1 MVVLGVLC
9 VVLALA
15 CVGYLVLAPDVPKI
29 DVSRRRPPGVE
40 HKPALT
46 RVSDGIVAFVDRLL
60 NRQGWVPF
68 PARERELAGVTMSS
82 GSLVVMI
89 VALYVAVAAVVYIA
103 SSVLVLGILIGL
115 LVPVVTK
122 MVLHQR
128 ATKRR
133 QAFAD
138 QLDESLALMASAL
151 RAGHSLVR
159 ALDTVSREAA
169 SPTAEEFA
177 RIVNE
182 NRIGRDLV
190 EAMHV
195 TAERMENEDFGW
207 ISDAVA
213 IQRDTGGNLNEVLER
228 IAGTIRERNQI
239 KREVHTLSAEGRM
252 SAIILMILPVFVAV
266 GMSIVNPGYMS
277 PLFEGATGII
287 VLCVAAVMFSI
298 GAVWMRAVV
307 NVKI

>member
-1 MVVLGVLC
+1 MLLLGILC
-9 VVLALA
+9 VLLALA
-15 CVGYLVLAPDVPKI
+15 CLGYLVLGSAVPKI
-29 DVSRRRPPGVE
+29 DISRRRPPGE
-40 HKPALT
+40 QHPSTLT
-46 RVSDGIVAFVDRLL
+46 RSSDAIVAFVDRLL
-60 NRQGWVPF
+60 SRRGWVPF

-89 VALYVAVAAVVYIA
+89 AALYVTVMAVVYA
-103 SSVLVLGILIGL
+103 VTGMLPLGLLIGL
-115 LVPVVTK
+115 LVPVGAKT
-122 MVLHQR
+122 VLRQR
-128 ATKRR
+128 AAKRR
-133 QAFAD
+133 QTFAD

-190 EAMHV
+190 EAMHM

-207 ISDAVA
+207 ITDAVA

-252 SAIILMILPVFVAV
+252 SAIILMALPIVTAV
-266 GMSIVNPGYMS
+266 GMSVVNPGYMS
-277 PLFEGATGII
+277 PLFDGATGII
-287 VLCVAAVMFSI
+287 VLCVAAVMFAI

-307 NVKI
+307 NVKV